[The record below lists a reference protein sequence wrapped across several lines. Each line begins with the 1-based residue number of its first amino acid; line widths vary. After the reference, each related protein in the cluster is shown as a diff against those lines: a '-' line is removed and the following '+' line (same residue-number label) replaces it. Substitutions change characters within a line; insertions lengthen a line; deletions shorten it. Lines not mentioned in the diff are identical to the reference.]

1 MNAALDAFVAGSAL
15 AGRAGRLLFVVTA
28 GLEKESLT
36 EPIAQ
41 VTARLALEGPVTL
54 LDGCNGTP
62 AYRILRL
69 IAARSPEPEVAMSRV
84 YVRRAFTCYQM
95 IALLDGTP
103 ALPQPYIILDPLS
116 TFYDDQVP
124 LREIERLLAVCQRH
138 IERLSHAGPVLVA
151 LHPPQTRE
159 RAFLVDRLCAQAD
172 RLITAEF
179 PETQVLQPA
188 LL

>member
-1 MNAALDAFVAGSAL
+1 MDNLPIPL
-15 AGRAGRLLFVVTA
+15 RP
-28 GLEKESLT
+28 SLT
-36 EPIAQ
+36 CYLAAHDLREPVAQ
-41 VTARLALEGPVTL
+41 VTALLALEGPVTL
-54 LDGCNGTP
+54 LDGANATP

-69 IAARSPEPEVAMSRV
+69 IAARTPEPEVAMSRV

-103 ALPQPYIILDPLS
+103 ALPQPHIILDPLS

-124 LREIERLLAVCQRH
+124 LREIERLLAICQRH
-138 IERLSHAGPVLVA
+138 IERLSLAGPVLVA

-172 RLITAEF
+172 RLIAAEL
-179 PETQVLQPA
+179 PGTQVLQPV
-188 LL
+188 LF